1 MPLAIAEPV
10 PAAAAGTGQWL
21 GEGGQ
26 WTLRLAGDWR
36 GAEAG
41 RLAPAPDALRSGSVI
56 VDGRALQDWDAGLPA
71 LLWERLAP
79 LRQRRVALDF
89 EALPRAL
96 HEVLELA
103 LRIEPAAIG
112 AAPPPRPGWVDR
124 IVALGERSRRI
135 AAEALVTA
143 GFVGE
148 VLLALGRLLRGRSDM
163 RAADLWHQIDRCGP
177 QSLPIV
183 TLTCGLFGLMLA
195 YMGGSQLDR
204 VGAQGLIPNVV
215 AVGMVREMA
224 ALMVGVILA
233 GRLGASFAAQLG
245 SMQADEEIDALRSMG
260 IDPIAHLVLPRLIAL
275 VIVAP
280 LLWAYAALVGVLA
293 GLPAVVWG
301 FGLPAPEYIQRCL
314 AVILEKHVW
323 IGLFKCGV
331 YVVLLAL
338 AGCREGFHAGRSTE
352 AVGDAT
358 TRAVVKGLVWI
369 VAAASL
375 TTMVFQSLKL

>member
-1 MPLAIAEPV
+1 MTEHP
-10 PAAAAGTGQWL
+10 PAPAAGTGQWL
-21 GEGGQ
+21 ADGEQ

-36 GAEAG
+36 GAADS
-41 RLAPAPDALRSGSVI
+41 RLAPAPPEIRSGCVV
-56 VDGRALQDWDAGLPA
+56 VDGRALQAWDTSLPA

-79 LRQRRVALDF
+79 LRQRRVALDIT
-89 EALPRAL
+89 ALPAAL

-103 LRIEPAAIG
+103 LRIEPAAAG
-112 AAPPPRPGWVDR
+112 PPSPPARPGGVDR
-124 IVALGERSRRI
+124 IVALGVRSQRLY
-135 AAEALVTA
+135 AEALVTA

-148 VLLALGRLLRGRSDM
+148 VLLAFGRLLRGRSDM
-163 RAADLWHQIDRCGP
+163 RWSDLVHQIDRCGP

-183 TLTCGLFGLMLA
+183 SLTCGLFGLMLA
-195 YMGGSQLDR
+195 YMGGAQLDR
-204 VGAQGLIPNVV
+204 VGAQSLIANVV

-245 SMQADEEIDALRSMG
+245 SMQADEEIDALRAMG
-260 IDPIAHLVLPRLIAL
+260 IDPISHLVLPRLIAL
-275 VIVAP
+275 MLVAP

-314 AVILEKHVW
+314 AVVLGKHVW
-323 IGLFKCGV
+323 IGLFKCGL

-375 TTMVFQSLKL
+375 TTMVLQSLKL